1 MTINVVTKSLKNE
14 GWKMD
19 ASPNYNARCW
29 CEDQI
34 KKISRT
40 YSYKNPFWD
49 GVEED
54 KTEIQKESEDNED
67 VPF

>member
-1 MTINVVTKSLKNE
+1 
-14 GWKMD
+14 MD